1 MSLSRGR
8 REGHRIVGNPAG
20 ESVYPMLAERI
31 CIDNLNDLRELVYQ
45 TLCGYDE
52 LEPGIFPMTE
62 RVLVRN
68 GKPCGM
74 LFSVWGP
81 RRVSYTSVWE
91 TETNSI
97 LFYGS
102 SGERFAKVQLQAAPV
117 LAEARVL
124 QTT

>member
-8 REGHRIVGNPAG
+8 RVCRRIVGNPEG
-20 ESVYPMLAERI
+20 ESVAPMLAERI

-62 RVLVRN
+62 RILVRG
-68 GKPCGM
+68 GKPCGI
-74 LFSVWGP
+74 LFSLRGP

-91 TETNSI
+91 TETNSV

-102 SGERFAKVQLQAAPV
+102 SGERFAKLQLQAAPV
-117 LAEARVL
+117 LAEARDL
-124 QTT
+124 QPT